1 MKNLADFL
9 LAPPNFRGTLGK
21 LIVFLEFHP
30 IYETL
35 DSILHKGADG
45 HRTDASGDRSDD
57 GCLSCHIVEIDIF
70 VVGIQSGGFFV
81 NANMVRIPEPLVV
94 VFLVI

>member
-9 LAPPNFRGTLGK
+9 LAPPIFRGVLGK
-21 LIVFLEFHP
+21 SIVFLEFHP
-30 IYETL
+30 VYETL

-57 GCLSCHIVEIDIF
+57 GCFSCHIVEIHIAHEF
-70 VVGIQSGGFFV
+70 SGLGIAADAHV
-81 NANMVRIPEPLVV
+81 YYHHPI
-94 VFLVI
+94 